1 MRLKHLP
8 KPSCTCSGIRKGD
21 NGRSG
26 IDRIYGKMGEGKY
39 WKLIWDIVEKI
50 QYMGGGM
57 VTFLEA
63 ENSERLLSFYQAN
76 RFQTFDTRQTAT
88 DSEEPHELVQLLR
101 LL

>member
-1 MRLKHLP
+1 
-8 KPSCTCSGIRKGD
+8 
-21 NGRSG
+21 
-26 IDRIYGKMGEGKY
+26 MGEGKC

-76 RFQTFDTRQTAT
+76 RFQTFDTRQTTT
-88 DSEEPHELVQLLR
+88 DSEEPHELAQLLR